1 VNSDGH
7 LYEGKM
13 HSSDDTGMFSPI
25 VLIFNHYLPFGRDFS
40 VLKFSTVKS
49 GKKMLALWTS
59 SAMRDILGLNCVLLR
74 NFLLVI

>member
-49 GKKMLALWTS
+49 GKKNVGFMDKLYGQA
-59 SAMRDILGLNCVLLR
+59 VQ
-74 NFLLVI
+74 